1 MISAVKKILLVDD
14 EERLLNSMGQRLA
27 LMGFEVMKAS
37 SGTKA
42 IEIAKKTKIDLAI
55 VDLKMPDMDGL
66 ITITKLKEIIPD
78 LKTVLLTGY
87 GSEKTKQKTKTLGSD
102 YFEKDSMGE
111 LWDLIKGFKSNG
123 NIVVINPS
131 SSNNSSQSDNEYLKD
146 QFTQSRL
153 DILSDQYG
161 QGIDQQIPRSS
172 VDSIGISFGD
182 LPKIVGGTPEMQRFR
197 KNIERLSG
205 LDCTVII
212 QGESGTGK
220 ELAARAIHALSH
232 RKNQRFL
239 AFNCGCFSN
248 DFHFKELLSSL
259 EKPISLTK
267 DEATTKGFVGT
278 ILLDHFE
285 IMPEQ
290 TQIEM
295 IKIIDGKAVAPS
307 TNGFESLLDIRFIV
321 ATHQD
326 LNKRVLEKKFNADL
340 YHKFNSIE
348 LLVPSLRER
357 REDIFPLCSYF
368 LSKLNKEFKKKIESV
383 SDEVSSIFMSYPF
396 PGNVR
401 ELKHIIE
408 RAVILAGGKTIELQH
423 LPERFGE
430 KSDTSDTIENQQF
443 LTLNEIEQNH
453 ILKAIEFTKGNKTKA
468 CELLGISRG
477 ALWRKLKQ
485 INSQKESL
493 KKNR

>member
-1 MISAVKKILLVDD
+1 MINVVKKILLVDD

-42 IEIAKKTKIDLAI
+42 IEIVKKMKIDLAI

-66 ITITKLKEIIPD
+66 ITITRLKEIIPD

-87 GSEKTKQKTKTLGSD
+87 GSKKTKQETKTLGSD

-111 LWDLIKGFKSNG
+111 LWDLIKGFKSSG
-123 NIVVINPS
+123 NVVVINPS
-131 SSNNSSQSDNEYLKD
+131 SSDYNSQFDNEYSKD
-146 QFTQSRL
+146 QSTHNRL
-153 DILSDQYG
+153 DILSDKYG
-161 QGIDQQIPRSS
+161 QGIDQQGSMS
-172 VDSIGISFGD
+172 NVDSIGRSFGD
-182 LPKIVGGTPEMQRFR
+182 LPKIVGGTPEMQGFR

-212 QGESGTGK
+212 QGETGTGK

-259 EKPISLTK
+259 EQPVSLK
-267 DEATTKGFVGT
+267 RDGAATKGFVGT

-290 TQIEM
+290 TQQEM
-295 IKIIDGKAVAPS
+295 IKIIDGKTVPQS
-307 TNGFESLLDIRFIV
+307 TNAFESLLDIRFIV
-321 ATHQD
+321 ATHQG
-326 LNKRVLEKKFNADL
+326 LKKRVIEKKFNKDL
-340 YHKFNSIE
+340 YHKLNSIE
-348 LLVPSLRER
+348 LLVPSLSER

-368 LSKLNKEFKKKIESV
+368 LSKLNKEFKKKIESI
-383 SDEVSSIFMSYPF
+383 SDEVFSIFMSYPF

-408 RAVILAGGKTIELQH
+408 RAVILADGKTIELQH

-430 KSDTSDTIENQQF
+430 KIDTPDTMGNQQF
-443 LTLNEIEQNH
+443 LTLNEMEQNH
-453 ILKAIEFTKGNKTKA
+453 IIKALEFTKGNKSKA
-468 CELLGISRG
+468 TELLGISRG

-485 INSQKESL
+485 IKA
-493 KKNR
+493 KNNP